1 MVGQVDERIFWIW
14 LSQIPGIGSRRFH
27 LLIDHFGSASQVWFA
42 SKNEIV
48 KLTSFLGSN
57 VVNEIIN
64 QRNDNIL
71 VRIKRMMDSSEFR
84 IITLFD
90 DEYPTLLKEIYDP
103 PPVLYCKGLPI
114 KNHQPA
120 ISIVG
125 SRKSTA
131 YGRQMAEKFSYEL
144 AAAGV
149 TVVSGLARGID
160 AMAHYGAL
168 KAGGDTVGV
177 LGCGVDIIY
186 PPENKKLFSRM
197 EQEGTILTE
206 YPPGSGPLAGNFPA
220 RNRIISGMTSGVLV
234 IEAGQKS
241 EALITVDFALEQGRE
256 VYALPGNINVLQS
269 AGTNKLLKEGAKLV
283 TDVQDILEDLGL
295 KQEKKKKAQE
305 PVQLD
310 FFETQ
315 VYNALREGER
325 HLEELL
331 KETKMDIHKLNA
343 VLTMLEIKGIVKQ
356 MPGKIFIRNWD
367 A

>member
-1 MVGQVDERIFWIW
+1 MVEQVDERFFWIW
-14 LSQIPGIGSRRFH
+14 LSQIPGIGARRFH
-27 LLIDHFGSASQVWFA
+27 LLMEHFGSASQVWLA
-42 SKNEIV
+42 STNQLVE
-48 KLTSFLGSN
+48 LTSSLGNN
-57 VVNEIIN
+57 VVHEIIN
-64 QRNDNIL
+64 QRNDKTL
-71 VRIKRMMDSSEFR
+71 DRIKRMMDSPDFR
-84 IITLFD
+84 IITLLD
-90 DEYPTLLKEIYDP
+90 DEYPILLKEIYDP

-114 KNHQPA
+114 KNNQA
-120 ISIVG
+120 ALSIVG
-125 SRKSTA
+125 SRRSTA

-144 AAAGV
+144 ATAGI

-168 KAGGDTVGV
+168 KAEGNTVGV
-177 LGCGVDIIY
+177 LGCGIDIIY
-186 PPENKKLFSRM
+186 PPENKKLFKRM
-197 EQEGTILTE
+197 EQEGTIITE
-206 YPPGSGPLAGNFPA
+206 YPPGSSPVAGNFPA

-234 IEAGQKS
+234 IEAGERS
-241 EALITVDFALEQGRE
+241 GALITVDFALEQGRD
-256 VYALPGNINVLQS
+256 VYALPGNINVPQS

-295 KQEKKKKAQE
+295 EQEKDKKDPI

-315 VYNALREGER
+315 VYNALEEGER

-343 VLTMLEIKGIVKQ
+343 VLTMLEVKGIVKQ

>member
-1 MVGQVDERIFWIW
+1 MVEQVDERIFWIW
-14 LSQIPGIGSRRFH
+14 LSQIPGIGARRFH
-27 LLIDHFGSASQVWFA
+27 LLIEHFGSASQVWFD
-42 SKNEIV
+42 SKNEIE

-57 VVNEIIN
+57 VIHEIIN
-64 QRNDNIL
+64 QRNDKTL
-71 VRIKRMMDSSEFR
+71 DRIKRMMDSSKFR

-90 DEYPTLLKEIYDP
+90 DEYPKLLKEIYDP

-125 SRKSTA
+125 SRRSTA

-186 PPENKKLFSRM
+186 PPENRKLFSRM
-197 EQEGTILTE
+197 VQEGTILTE
-206 YPPGSGPLAGNFPA
+206 YPPGSSPVAGNFPA

-234 IEAGQKS
+234 IEAGQRS
-241 EALITVDFALEQGRE
+241 GALITVDFALEQGRE
-256 VYALPGNINVLQS
+256 VYALPGNINVPQS

-283 TDVQDILEDLGL
+283 TDVQDILEELGL
-295 KQEKKKKAQE
+295 QQKNKEKNQE

-315 VYNALREGER
+315 VYNALQEGER

-331 KETKMDIHKLNA
+331 KETKMDVHKLNA

-367 A
+367 V

>member
-1 MVGQVDERIFWIW
+1 MVEQVDEKIFWIW
-14 LSQIPGIGSRRFH
+14 LSQIPGIGARRFH
-27 LLIDHFGSASQVWFA
+27 FLIEYFGSANQVWLA
-42 SKNEIV
+42 PKNEIV
-48 KLTSFLGSN
+48 KLTSSLGSN
-57 VVNEIIN
+57 VVHKIIN
-64 QRNDNIL
+64 QRNDNTL
-71 VRIKRMMDSSEFR
+71 DRIKRMMDLPEFR
-84 IITLFD
+84 IITLLD

-114 KNHQPA
+114 KNHQSS

-144 AAAGV
+144 AEAGI

-160 AMAHYGAL
+160 ALAHYGAL
-168 KAGGDTVGV
+168 KAGGNTVGV
-177 LGCGVDIIY
+177 LGCGIDIIY
-186 PPENKKLFSRM
+186 PPENRKLFSKM
-197 EQEGTILTE
+197 EQEGTIITE
-206 YPPGSGPLAGNFPA
+206 YPPGSSPVAGNFPA

-241 EALITVDFALEQGRE
+241 GALITVDFALEQGRE
-256 VYALPGNINVLQS
+256 VYALPGNINVPQS

-283 TDVQDILEDLGL
+283 TDVQDILEDLGI
-295 KQEKKKKAQE
+295 QREKDKKDQV

-315 VYNALREGER
+315 VYNALQEGER

-343 VLTMLEIKGIVKQ
+343 VLTMLEVKGIVKQ